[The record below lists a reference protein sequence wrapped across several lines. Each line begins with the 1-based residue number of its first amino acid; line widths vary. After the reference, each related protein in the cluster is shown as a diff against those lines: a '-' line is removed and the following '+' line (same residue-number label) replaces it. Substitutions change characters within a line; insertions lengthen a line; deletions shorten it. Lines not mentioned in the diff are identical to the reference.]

1 MAIEFLKAD
10 ADRQFVRPKNRK
22 YPTGLTQSGVGR
34 NSIDYLV
41 VAGGGGGGNSDSANY
56 SGGGGGAGG
65 LLQGSG
71 LTVTNNGVYQALVG
85 AGGPNGGNGTR
96 SPP

>member
-22 YPTGLTQSGVGR
+22 YPIGLTQSGVGR

-71 LTVTNNGVYQALVG
+71 LLYFAIFIGFKKGRFLG
-85 AGGPNGGNGTR
+85 RPGG
-96 SPP
+96 